1 MSEKNHHVAW
11 KDRVGLSD
19 RWEELIRVCA
29 YKMANGE
36 KDLPR
41 AVEALQSTLVNIRNG
56 PQLRSMVFEYR
67 QGELKQAKEEMYQR
81 YVRGR
86 PRSQLSESH
95 KREFETQLV
104 QQEAK
109 LVFEFIVQ
117 MLEDYGFCFYESRQ
131 IEVDENAF

>member
-41 AVEALQSTLVNIRNG
+41 AVDALQSTLVNIRNG
-56 PQLRSMVFEYR
+56 PQLRSMVLDYR
-67 QGELKQAKEEMYQR
+67 KKDMKDARSQLYQN
-81 YVRGR
+81 YIRGR
-86 PRSQLSESH
+86 PSSQISGSH
-95 KREFETQLV
+95 QREFESQLV
-104 QQEAK
+104 QQEAR

>member
-41 AVEALQSTLVNIRNG
+41 AVDALQSTLVNIKNG
-56 PQLRSMVFEYR
+56 PQLRNMVQGYR
-67 QGELKQAKEEMYQR
+67 ASDLKK
-81 YVRGR
+81 VREDAFRKYRSGQHGR
-86 PRSQLSESH
+86 LSESH
-95 KREFETQLV
+95 QREFQAQLV
-104 QQEAK
+104 QQEAR
-109 LVFEFIVQ
+109 LVFEYIMQ
-117 MLEDYGFCFYESRQ
+117 MLEDNGFCFYESRQ
-131 IEVDENAF
+131 IEVDENVF

>member
-1 MSEKNHHVAW
+1 MSEENHHVAW

-41 AVEALQSTLVNIRNG
+41 AVDALQSTLVNIKNG
-56 PQLRSMVFEYR
+56 PQLRSMIRAYR
-67 QGELKQAKEEMYQR
+67 SNELKEARLNAYKKYRNAQQ
-81 YVRGR
+81 GQI
-86 PRSQLSESH
+86 SSSH
-95 KREFETQLV
+95 QREFQAQLV

-109 LVFEFIVQ
+109 LVFEYIVQ
-117 MLEDYGFCFYESRQ
+117 MLEDCGFCFYQTRQ
-131 IEVDENAF
+131 IEVDENVL